1 MARFTVLLYPE
12 PEEGGYSVLIPVLG
26 IATQGDTIDEAL
38 AMAREATELRVEAMV
53 RDGEPVVEE
62 EVPPIVAGIDVE
74 IPVAAPA

>member
-12 PEEGGYSVLIPVLG
+12 PEEGGFSVLIPLLG

-38 AMAREATELRVEAMV
+38 AMAREAAELRIEALV
-53 RDGEPVVEE
+53 QDGEPVLEE

-74 IPVAAPA
+74 IPVPAPA